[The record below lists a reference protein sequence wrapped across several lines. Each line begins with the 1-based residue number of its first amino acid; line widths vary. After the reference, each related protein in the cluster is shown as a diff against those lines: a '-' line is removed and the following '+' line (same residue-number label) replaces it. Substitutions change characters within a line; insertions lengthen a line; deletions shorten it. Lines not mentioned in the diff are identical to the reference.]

1 MTRGEAV
8 RVVTALLP
16 KLGGDPRMAVEGIP
30 LGALQA
36 LLREESTPVTP
47 LALIEVE
54 AVLDFGA
61 RKHVGELLETGHG
74 PGPWYHMAKAGKHL
88 GSFLLGQT
96 ADPET
101 GLHTLAHAAARMLLA
116 LEMLLRG
123 AR

>member
-1 MTRGEAV
+1 VAV
-8 RVVTALLP
+8 
-16 KLGGDPRMAVEGIP
+16 P
-30 LGALQA
+30 LEALQE
-36 LLREESTPVTP
+36 LVHEEPMPVTP
-47 LALIEVE
+47 LALIEVA

-74 PGPWYHMAKAGKHL
+74 PGPWHHLAKAGKHL
-88 GSFLLGQT
+88 GRFLLGQV

-101 GLHTLAHAAARMLLA
+101 GLHPLAHAAARMLLA